1 VNTKFSAVRS
11 LGISITS
18 YAMHSPDAAWPLV
31 SLPDFEVRAGEAI
44 EISGADLIA
53 FAPIVPLEDK
63 ERWEDYATKN
73 QGWIQEG
80 LSIQGLEDVA
90 GTIPLQMYPFPNDDA
105 WESKGSDIY
114 VPVWQMGKAPM
125 NASIVNLDLFS
136 HPSFYRQILDVIE
149 IKHEVLSEV
158 VDLDFLIQ
166 YSTPVDG
173 AYQPRSYIFEPVF
186 ETFQKDARVVGFIIA
201 VLPWESYF
209 VDLLPKK
216 TNGFLVDVND
226 MCGEHFTYGLNGPE
240 ATYIGQGDLHDSKYD
255 SLKVTSQF
263 AEFARYDGD
272 VDSNRTLC
280 NYELNIYPT
289 ETYEDSFLTNG
300 PIIFTSVII
309 LVFFFTAGIF
319 LLYDYMVQRRQN
331 RVVSAAERTTAIVA
345 SLFPKSIQKRIMEEA
360 EEQAAKENEK
370 GKNRFGF
377 AAKSQLKDFLSD
389 GTALETGESAFK
401 TKPIADLFPETTI
414 IFADIVGF
422 TAWSSM
428 REPSQVFTLLETI
441 YHEFDMFAKRRRVF
455 KVETVGDCYV
465 AVAGLPEPRKDH
477 YTVMARFASDCL
489 HKFKVLTKKLEVRL
503 GPDTGDLGL
512 RTGLHSGQVTAG
524 VLRGERAR
532 FQLFGDTVNT
542 TARME
547 STGQR
552 DKIHISQE
560 TADLLIGAGKG
571 HWVTPRAEKV
581 IAKGKGELQTYWLN
595 LRGDSSKSQQSA
607 GSSVSDI
614 REVETVSMNDTLK
627 DGIINATAA
636 PLSKLSA
643 GKHQRL
649 VEWNTD
655 ILLRLLREIN
665 ARREASTDEKRESM
679 PETSRLRSLEQGDIH
694 KRETVLDEVEEIVN
708 LPKFDAKAAS
718 SQQNPELLDLGKEVF
733 NQLRDYVATIAAMYR
748 DNPFHNFE
756 HASHVTMSTVKLMSR
771 IVAPDLKTDADAD
784 AEKNLHD
791 HTYGITS
798 DPLTQFACVFA
809 ALIHDV
815 DHIGVPNSQLIKEE
829 ASVAAVYRN
838 KSVAEQNSVDLAWD
852 LLMDHNYEELRK
864 CIYTTESEF
873 KRFRQLVVNS
883 VMATDIMDKDLKTL
897 RNIRW
902 EKAFSETSQK
912 LDIYFEDTI
921 NRKATIVIEHLI
933 QASDVSHTMQ
943 HWHIYRKWNERLFEE
958 LYRAFIQGR
967 AETNPA
973 DNWYK
978 GEMGFFDFYIIPLAK
993 KLKECGVFGV
1003 SSDEYLNYAMK
1014 NRQEW
1019 ELRGQEVVESMME
1032 HVRDTYGS
1040 STSIEKVQQ
1049 NVADSKPEAVIL
1061 KKAADPEPK
1070 EISPPPTMVQETSE
1084 NGSEDAS
1091 ENGSEETSEN
1101 GSEETSEYGSEET
1114 SENESEEEHEMISKS
1129 ENGNEQEHEMISKNS
1144 ISTEMSGKSTTETTY
1159 SGSGSSRLWNHSST
1173 ENLPR
1178 SELMFL

>member
-1 VNTKFSAVRS
+1 VKSKFSAVRS
-11 LGISITS
+11 LSISITS
-18 YAMHSPDAAWPLV
+18 YAMHSPDTEWPLV
-31 SLPDFEVRAGEAI
+31 SLPDFEVRAGEALDL
-44 EISGADLIA
+44 SGAQVIV

-63 ERWEDYATKN
+63 ERWEDYAKKK

-80 LSIQGLEDVA
+80 LSVQGLEDVEA
-90 GTIPLQMYPFPNDDA
+90 GTIPQQIYPFSSDDT
-105 WESKGSDIY
+105 WESMEGGMY
-114 VPVWQMGKAPM
+114 VPVWQVAKAPTD
-125 NASIVNLDLFS
+125 ASAVNLDLFS
-136 HPSFYRQILDVIE
+136 IPSFYRQILDVIE
-149 IKHEVLSEV
+149 VKHVVFSEV
-158 VDLDFLIQ
+158 VDLYATQDEAS
-166 YSTPVDG
+166 YEPS
-173 AYQPRSYIFEPVF
+173 SYIFEPVF
-186 ETFQKDARVVGFIIA
+186 ETFEKDSRVVGFIIA
-201 VLPWESYF
+201 VLPWNSYF
-209 VDLLPKK
+209 VNLLPEK
-216 TNGFLVDVND
+216 TNGFLAYVTD
-226 MCGEHFTYGLNGPE
+226 MCGADFTYELNGPKAAYTGE
-240 ATYIGQGDLHDSKYD
+240 DDLHESKYD
-255 SLKVTSQF
+255 DLAVTSQF
-263 AEFARYDGD
+263 AEFAIYNGD
-272 VDSNRTLC
+272 DDSNRTIC
-280 NYELNIYPT
+280 KYELTIYPT
-289 ETYEDSFLTNG
+289 QIYENTFLTNG
-300 PIIFTSVII
+300 PAIFTSVIAM
-309 LVFFFTAGIF
+309 VFLFTAGMF
-319 LLYDYMVQRRQN
+319 LSYDFMVQRRQL

-360 EEQAAKENEK
+360 EEQAAMENDK
-370 GKNRFGF
+370 VKNRFGF
-377 AAKSQLKDFLSD
+377 APKSQLRDFLSD
-389 GTALETGESAFK
+389 GSALETGESAFK
-401 TKPIADLFPETTI
+401 TKPIADLFPDTTI
-414 IFADIVGF
+414 MFADIVGF

-441 YHEFDMFAKRRRVF
+441 YHEFDVIAKRRRVF

-477 YTVMARFASDCL
+477 HVVMARFASDCL
-489 HKFKVLTKKLEVRL
+489 RKFSVLTKKLEVRL

-512 RTGLHSGQVTAG
+512 RVGLHSGQVTAG

-547 STGQR
+547 SNGQR
-552 DKIHISQE
+552 NKINISQE
-560 TADLLIGAGKG
+560 TADLLVGAGKG
-571 HWVTPRAEKV
+571 HWLTPRADKV
-581 IAKGKGELQTYWLN
+581 VAKGKGELQTYWLD
-595 LRGDSSKSQQSA
+595 LRGDTSKSQQSA
-607 GSSVSDI
+607 SSSVSNDD
-614 REVETVSMNDTLK
+614 VPFETLLVDDTLG
-627 DGIINATAA
+627 DSTINTTTAS
-636 PLSKLSA
+636 PSRLSA

-655 ILLRLLREIN
+655 VLLRLLREIS
-665 ARREASTDEKRESM
+665 ARREATTDESHVSM
-679 PETSRLRSLEQGDIH
+679 LEGSRLRTLEQGDIH

-708 LPKFDAKAAS
+708 LPKFDANAAS
-718 SQQNPELLDLGKEVF
+718 SQQNPESLDLGTDVF
-733 NQLRDYVATIAAMYR
+733 NQLREYVATIAAMYR

-771 IVAPDLKTDADAD
+771 IVGPDLKKDGDD
-784 AEKNLHD
+784 DNVEKSLHD

-829 ASVAAVYRN
+829 ATVAAVYRN

-852 LLMDHNYEELRK
+852 LLMDHNYEELRH

-883 VMATDIMDKDLKTL
+883 VMATDIMDKDLKIL

-973 DNWYK
+973 DYWYK

-1003 SSDEYLNYAMK
+1003 SSDEYLNYAML

-1032 HVRDTYGS
+1032 HVRETYAGS
-1040 STSIEKVQQ
+1040 APIEKVQQ
-1049 NVADSKPEAVIL
+1049 EKAVQ
-1061 KKAADPEPK
+1061 A
-1070 EISPPPTMVQETSE
+1070 ISAPPTMVQEP
-1084 NGSEDAS
+1084 
-1091 ENGSEETSEN
+1091 
-1101 GSEETSEYGSEET
+1101 
-1114 SENESEEEHEMISKS
+1114 SENESEEEHEAISKRS
-1129 ENGNEQEHEMISKNS
+1129 V
-1144 ISTEMSGKSTTETTY
+1144 STERSSKSTTEMTD
-1159 SGSGSSRLWNHSST
+1159 SSIGSSRRWNHT
-1173 ENLPR
+1173 NPTNLLK
-1178 SELMFL
+1178 SDLMFQ